1 MPQLGFAEWLRDN
14 GDGDFVLKDD
24 NVRQVTLELI
34 RDLNCWRERA
44 AETRAKVDSYRAS
57 SE

>member
-1 MPQLGFAEWLRDN
+1 
-14 GDGDFVLKDD
+14 LKGE
-24 NVRQVTLELI
+24 NVCQVTLEAI
-34 RDLNCWRERA
+34 RDLNYWRERA

>member
-1 MPQLGFAEWLRDN
+1 
-14 GDGDFVLKDD
+14 LKDE
-24 NVRQVTLELI
+24 NVCQVTLEPI
-34 RDLNCWRERA
+34 RDLNYWRERA